1 MTAISKTFAPP
12 HVRLRG
18 HIPRSLR
25 RDLGIGLAAVLT
37 VLIMTVVGTRGN
49 PGVQTNGAWPDARE
63 PVPLAGWETSA
74 SPKLFPP
81 AALTGEAAR

>member
-1 MTAISKTFAPP
+1 MNAMSKTFAENHIRP
-12 HVRLRG
+12 RG
-18 HIPRSLR
+18 QIPRSLR

-49 PGVQTNGAWPDARE
+49 PGVRTNGAWPDAAE

-74 SPKLFPP
+74 SPGPFSPGS
-81 AALTGEAAR
+81 LTGEASR